1 MRDILDEL
9 VLLLEQN
16 GITVRREADAGA
28 GLCVIKGQ
36 TVVFIDNSAP
46 TVEMAEIC
54 GRAVCKNIDIENIY
68 IKPQI
73 REFLEKYCIQ
83 TD

>member
-16 GITVRREADAGA
+16 GIAVRRETHGGA
-28 GLCVIKGQ
+28 GRCVLKGQ
-36 TVVFIDNSAP
+36 TVVFIDKSAP
-46 TVEMAEIC
+46 TAEMAEIC
-54 GRAVCKNIDIENIY
+54 GRAVCENIDVESIY
-68 IKPQI
+68 IKPKI
-73 REFLEKYCIQ
+73 REFLEKHCCQ

>member
-16 GITVRREADAGA
+16 GITVRCEAGGGA
-28 GLCVIKGQ
+28 GLCIFKGR
-36 TVVFIDNSAP
+36 TVVFIDNAAP
-46 TVEMAEIC
+46 TAEMAEIC
-54 GRAVCKNIDIENIY
+54 GRAVCQNIDIENIY
-68 IKPQI
+68 IKPQT
-73 REFLEKYCIQ
+73 REFLEKYCDQ

>member
-16 GITVRREADAGA
+16 GITVRCEADSGA
-28 GLCVIKGQ
+28 GLCVIKGR
-36 TVVFIDNSAP
+36 TVVFIDDSAP
-46 TVEMAEIC
+46 TAEMAQIC
-54 GRAVCKNIDIENIY
+54 GRAVCENIDIENIY
-68 IKPQI
+68 IKPKI